1 MEASAVSQTEVL
13 DRLDA
18 IESTLEE
25 LRTRSAVEETIES
38 GVESIETRV
47 DTLESAIEELPEELA
62 DDEPPTVTATVLR
75 QNDLVLFRVDP
86 EELADI
92 EAEIPHE
99 SDIELAVLTDAAE
112 E

>member
-1 MEASAVSQTEVL
+1 LDTIEAT
-13 DRLDA
+13 
-18 IESTLEE
+18 IEDLQD
-25 LRTRSAVEETIES
+25 RSAVEETIEA
-38 GVESIETRV
+38 GVESIETRL
-47 DTLESAIEELPEELA
+47 DTLETGIAELPEELA

-86 EELADI
+86 DEIADV
-92 EAEIPHE
+92 EAEVPHE